1 MADEHI
7 ERRTF
12 VGETGTMAFDG
23 YAGFRMGRE
32 YQLRYTREFDDV
44 RIALDHAATPGIVL
58 TITTEQFG
66 KWFIKNY

>member
-12 VGETGTMAFDG
+12 VGESGTMAFDG

-32 YQLRYTREFDDV
+32 YQLRYTREFDEV
-44 RIALDHAATPGIVL
+44 RIALDHAAQPG
-58 TITTEQFG
+58 G
-66 KWFIKNY
+66 C

>member
-12 VGETGTMAFDG
+12 VGESGTMAFDG

-32 YQLRYTREFDDV
+32 YQLRYTREFDEV
-44 RIALDHAATPGIVL
+44 RIALDHAAIAGLIL
-58 TITTEQFG
+58 TLKVEQFN
-66 KWFIKNY
+66 KWFVK